1 MSEQTLTV
9 KQRELIEQLGIA
21 HEKSGMQPIPSRILG
36 LLLVS
41 DKTELTFEEIQ
52 NSLKIS
58 KSSTSASLNLLISL
72 NRIEYITYPGIRKR
86 YFRLKIFNWKEEMK
100 MKMEEISQISTLFKE
115 VVKQRPKSTR
125 EFNQSLYEIVDFF
138 DFFNNEVPAIFKKW
152 EQKYKK
158 SREVK

>member
-1 MSEQTLTV
+1 MNESILTA
-9 KQRELIEQLGIA
+9 KQRELIEKLGVA
-21 HEKSGMQPIPSRILG
+21 HEKSGMQPAPARILG

-72 NRIEYITYPGIRKR
+72 NRIEYVTYSGVRKR
-86 YFRLKIFNWKEEMK
+86 YFRLKIFNWKEDMK
-100 MKMEEISQISTLFKE
+100 KQMEEISVMSALFKE
-115 VVKQRPKSTR
+115 VMKQRTKSTKD
-125 EFNQSLYEIVDFF
+125 FNQSLYEIVDFF
-138 DFFNNEVPAIFKKW
+138 DFFNDEVPAIFKKW

-158 SREVK
+158 NKEGK

>member
-1 MSEQTLTV
+1 MNESILTA
-9 KQRELIEQLGIA
+9 KQRELIEKLGVA
-21 HEKSGMQPIPSRILG
+21 HEKSGMQPAPGRILG

-72 NRIEYITYPGIRKR
+72 NRIEYITYPGVRKR
-86 YFRLKIFNWKEEMK
+86 YFRLKIFNWKEDMK
-100 MKMEEISQISTLFKE
+100 KKMEEISEMSALFKE
-115 VVKQRPKSTR
+115 VMKQRSRSTK

-138 DFFNNEVPAIFKKW
+138 DFFNDEVPAIFKKW

-158 SREVK
+158 NKEVK